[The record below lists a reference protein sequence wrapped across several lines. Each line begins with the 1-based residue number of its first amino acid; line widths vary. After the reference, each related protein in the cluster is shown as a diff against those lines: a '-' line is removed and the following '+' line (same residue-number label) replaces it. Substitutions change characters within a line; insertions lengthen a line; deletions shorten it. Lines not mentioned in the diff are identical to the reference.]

1 MRALIFA
8 LLAAVAFAAPAAAQY
23 RDSANAATW
32 LRGVC
37 PGNREVL
44 IATKAGDRVRGYCG
58 PIELA
63 QLRVS
68 RADQE
73 RTVPFAQVES
83 ISVRQRGSGAGATTG
98 ALIGALGLGWTGLML
113 GRGLCEG
120 GGDCVDG
127 MLLLG
132 VSGAAVGGTL
142 GAVLGGI
149 TGRVT
154 QGWKQIY
161 P

>member
-8 LLAAVAFAAPAAAQY
+8 VLAAVAFAVPAAAQY
-23 RDSANAATW
+23 RDSANAAMW

-44 IATKAGDRVRGYCG
+44 IATTSGERVRGYCG
-58 PIELA
+58 PVELA
-63 QLRVS
+63 QLRVT
-68 RADQE
+68 RAERE
-73 RTVPFAQVES
+73 RTVAFREVET

-98 ALIGALGLGWTGLML
+98 ALIGVLGLGGTGLLMAHS
-113 GRGLCEG
+113 LCD
-120 GGDCVDG
+120 GGDDCATG
-127 MLLLG
+127 YLGLG
-132 VSGAAVGGTL
+132 VGGAAIGGTL
-142 GAVLGGI
+142 GAVLGGV

>member
-1 MRALIFA
+1 MKALI
-8 LLAAVAFAAPAAAQY
+8 LAILASVAFAAPAAAQY
-23 RDSANAATW
+23 GDSATAAMW

-44 IATKAGDRVRGYCG
+44 IATRSGERVRGYCG
-58 PIELA
+58 PIELT
-63 QLRVS
+63 QLRVT
-68 RADQE
+68 RAE
-73 RTVPFAQVES
+73 RERAVPFTEVET
-83 ISVRQRGSGAGATTG
+83 ISVRRRGSGAGATTG
-98 ALIGALGLGWTGLML
+98 ALIGVLGLGGTGLLMAHS
-113 GRGLCEG
+113 LCG
-120 GGDCVDG
+120 GGDDCASG
-127 MLLLG
+127 YLGLG
-132 VSGAAVGGTL
+132 VGGAAIGGTL